1 MIMMPQ
7 IVSFAFTLNEEE
19 KISLCPNLKVELLF
33 IVSSSPYDIITSF
46 SYSPFLF
53 ICYNILHWPKMASLS
68 FLALENP

>member
-1 MIMMPQ
+1 MPQ

-46 SYSPFLF
+46 SNSPLF
-53 ICYNILHWPKMASLS
+53 V
-68 FLALENP
+68 